1 MLSRHAAA
9 SRPVLARALSAR
21 LHLGYFRGL
30 RLAALRRLIPLAT
43 PLWVQA
49 RVALLPAWVV
59 WPIVVVVGLVLAQ
72 AAAYALLEHRWS
84 GLAETFRPPSDA
96 LHVRLAWTPWAE
108 VRSGLLYA
116 MAVVTSI
123 PWLTAAAAWRIPEAI
138 LFLATGSWTMLLLA
152 LAVAELLRAAPS
164 LLRAP
169 GTEGGRAPR

>member
-1 MLSRHAAA
+1 MSRPAIT
-9 SRPVLARALSAR
+9 SRPVLARAISAR
-21 LHLGYFRGL
+21 LSLGYFRSL
-30 RLAALRRLIPLAT
+30 RLAALRRLIPLAI

-59 WPIVVVVGLVLAQ
+59 WPIVVVVGLVFAE
-72 AAAYALLEHRWS
+72 AAIYALLEHRWS

-123 PWLTAAAAWRIPEAI
+123 PWLTTAAWRIPEGV
-138 LFLATGSWTMLLLA
+138 LSLATGSWTILLLA

-164 LLRAP
+164 LLRAR
-169 GTEGGRAPR
+169 GTEDGHARG